1 MLPFNALGAFL
12 MFRRHEA
19 FGQRNVLVPIERCEA
34 VKRDAVILIN
44 LMLKNLLGFVEG
56 LNRGIACSLDGT
68 GGKSEAL
75 SSRQRRRFDMDSPM
89 RNNFHLQRPEPPQD
103 AVILIVQRH

>member
-12 MFRRHEA
+12 VFRRHEA
-19 FGQRNVLVPIERCEA
+19 FRQRNVLVPIERCEA

-68 GGKSEAL
+68 GFRL
-75 SSRQRRRFDMDSPM
+75 YMVVRRSLKEDGSTWT
-89 RNNFHLQRPEPPQD
+89 LQ
-103 AVILIVQRH
+103 

>member
-44 LMLKNLLGFVEG
+44 LDAQE
-56 LNRGIACSLDGT
+56 
-68 GGKSEAL
+68 
-75 SSRQRRRFDMDSPM
+75 SSW
-89 RNNFHLQRPEPPQD
+89 LC
-103 AVILIVQRH
+103 

>member
-19 FGQRNVLVPIERCEA
+19 FRQRNVLVPIERCKA

-56 LNRGIACSLDGT
+56 
-68 GGKSEAL
+68 
-75 SSRQRRRFDMDSPM
+75 
-89 RNNFHLQRPEPPQD
+89 EPPQD

>member
-19 FGQRNVLVPIERCEA
+19 FRQRNVLVPIERCEA

-44 LMLKNLLGFVEG
+44 LMLKNLLGFVERHRRQKARHSVEG
-56 LNRGIACSLDGT
+56 KEDGST
-68 GGKSEAL
+68 WT
-75 SSRQRRRFDMDSPM
+75 
-89 RNNFHLQRPEPPQD
+89 LQ
-103 AVILIVQRH
+103 